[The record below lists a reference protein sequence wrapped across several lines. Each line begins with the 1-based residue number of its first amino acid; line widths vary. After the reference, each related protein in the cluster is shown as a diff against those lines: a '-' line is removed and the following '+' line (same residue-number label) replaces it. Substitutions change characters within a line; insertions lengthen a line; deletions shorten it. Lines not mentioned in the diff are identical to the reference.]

1 MTNPGNLTD
10 EQMQVLAQRIAAMAD
25 TPTDAPAKGVRQ
37 YVGARYV
44 PVFANPLEWSDT
56 REYEPLTIV
65 SYRGNSYTSMQ
76 YVPTSI
82 SIADTAYWALTGN
95 FNAQVEAY
103 RAEVRAFDDR
113 INANAAAINA
123 NTAAINANAAA
134 IDANAAAID
143 ANTAAIDANTA
154 AIAQEKTDRTTNVM
168 LAFGDSF
175 GVNTISQGP
184 VWCEITA
191 NKLQVTELHN
201 YCVGG
206 ATFNTAKE
214 KNFFVQV
221 DKAISEIKNP
231 EYVKYVGIVGGT
243 NDGSNSITDAI
254 VSLVAKINSAFP
266 NAVIGIGLNA
276 SKQDILSY
284 GAKQKRIAAL
294 NLNGN
299 FATPVFIDSVVYTQL
314 ANGCMMDDNIHPTAK
329 GSNRIGTLMTCVLKG
344 AIGSVVATN
353 ETVNPQIISSNL
365 RTFVPS
371 MIGRRI
377 QYIGSID
384 TTTSTSTIVDLTTIY
399 PDTIKGSTYINDSNV
414 TIVGYITTG
423 ASNYPSLRINSSF
436 KGVGFFGFDSYVV

>member
-65 SYRGNSYTSMQ
+65 TYQGNSYTSMQ

-123 NTAAINANAAA
+123 NAAAIDENAAAIDENAAA
-134 IDANAAAID
+134 IDANAAAI
-143 ANTAAIDANTA
+143 
-154 AIAQEKTDRTTNVM
+154 AQENTYRTTNVM
-168 LAFGDSF
+168 LAFGDSY
-175 GVNTISQGP
+175 GVDTISQGP

-191 NKLQVTELHN
+191 NKLQATELHN

-206 ATFNTAKE
+206 ATFNTTKE

-276 SKQDILSY
+276 SKQDILAY

-314 ANGCMMDDNIHPTAK
+314 AKDCMMDDNIHPTAK

-353 ETVNPQIISSNL
+353 EAVNPQIISADL
-365 RTFVPS
+365 RTLNPT

-377 QYIGSID
+377 QYIGSINA
-384 TTTSTSTIVDLTTIY
+384 TPSVMVDLTTIY
-399 PDTIKGSTYINDSNV
+399 PDTIKGGTYINDSNV
-414 TIVGYITTG
+414 NIVGYITTG
-423 ASNYPSLRINSSF
+423 SSNYPSLRIKSDFS
-436 KGVGFFGFDSYVV
+436 GVGFFGFESYVV

>member
-10 EQMQVLAQRIAAMAD
+10 EQMQVLAQRIAAMTD

-65 SYRGNSYTSMQ
+65 TYQGNSYTSMQ

-123 NTAAINANAAA
+123 NATAINANATA
-134 IDANAAAID
+134 ISANATAISVN
-143 ANTAAIDANTA
+143 AA
-154 AIAQEKTDRTTNVM
+154 AIAQENTDRTTNVM

-175 GVNTISQGP
+175 GVDTISQGP

-191 NKLQVTELHN
+191 NKLQATELHN

-206 ATFNTAKE
+206 ATFNTTKE
-214 KNFFVQV
+214 NNFFVQV

-243 NDGSNSITDAI
+243 NDGSNSIADAI

-276 SKQDILSY
+276 SKQDILSH

-353 ETVNPQIISSNL
+353 EAVNPKIISSNL
-365 RTFVPS
+365 RSFIPT

-377 QYIGSID
+377 QYIGSIEV
-384 TTTSTSTIVDLTTIY
+384 TSSSSAIVDLTTIY
-399 PDTIKGSTYINDSNV
+399 PDTIKGSTFINDSSVN
-414 TIVGYITTG
+414 IVGYITTG
-423 ASNYPSLRINSSF
+423 SSNYPSLRIKSGF
-436 KGVGFFGFDSYVV
+436 TGVGFFGFDSYVV

>member
-65 SYRGNSYTSMQ
+65 TYQGNSYTSMQ

-95 FNAQVEAY
+95 FNAQMEAY

-113 INANAAAINA
+113 INANATAINA
-123 NTAAINANAAA
+123 NAAAINANAAA
-134 IDANAAAID
+134 INANA
-143 ANTAAIDANTA
+143 T
-154 AIAQEKTDRTTNVM
+154 AIAQENTYRTTNVM
-168 LAFGDSF
+168 LAFGDSY
-175 GVNTISQGP
+175 GVDTISQGP

-191 NKLQVTELHN
+191 NKLQATELHN

-206 ATFNTAKE
+206 ATFNTTKE

-314 ANGCMMDDNIHPTAK
+314 ANGCMMADNIHPTAK

-365 RTFVPS
+365 RTFIPS

-377 QYIGSID
+377 QYIGSINA
-384 TTTSTSTIVDLTTIY
+384 TSSTIVDLTTIY

-423 ASNYPSLRINSSF
+423 SSNYPSLRIKSDF
-436 KGVGFFGFDSYVV
+436 TGVGYFGFDSYVV

>member
-1 MTNPGNLTD
+1 VTNPGNLTD
-10 EQMQVLAQRIAAMAD
+10 EQMMQLAQRIAAMAD
-25 TPTDAPAKGVRQ
+25 TPTDAPAPGVRQ

-44 PVFANPLEWSDT
+44 PLFAEPLEWSDT

-65 SYRGNSYTSMQ
+65 LYNGNSYTSRQ
-76 YVPTSI
+76 YVPTGI

-113 INANAAAINA
+113 ISANAAAISANA
-123 NTAAINANAAA
+123 TAISANAAA
-134 IDANAAAID
+134 ISANA
-143 ANTAAIDANTA
+143 T
-154 AIAQEKTDRTTNVM
+154 AIAQENTDRTTNVM
-168 LAFGDSF
+168 LAFGDSY
-175 GVNTISQGP
+175 GVDTISQGP

-191 NKLQVTELHN
+191 NKLQATKLHN

-206 ATFNTAKE
+206 ATFNATKE

-243 NDGSNSITDAI
+243 NDGSNSIDNAI
-254 VSLVAKINSAFP
+254 ISLVAKINSAFP

-314 ANGCMMDDNIHPTAK
+314 ADGCMMDDNIHPTAK

-353 ETVNPQIISSNL
+353 EAVNPQIISSDI
-365 RTFVPS
+365 RTLVS
-371 MIGRRI
+371 TMIGRRI
-377 QYIGSID
+377 QYIGSVND
-384 TTTSTSTIVDLTTIY
+384 PSSTIIDLTTIY
-399 PDTIKGSTYINDSNV
+399 PDTIKSGTYINDSNV

-423 ASNYPSLRINSSF
+423 SSNYPSLRINPGF
-436 KGVGFFGFDSYVV
+436 TGVGYFGFDSYVV

>member
-65 SYRGNSYTSMQ
+65 THQGNSFTSMQ
-76 YVPTSI
+76 SVPTGI

-113 INANAAAINA
+113 INANAS
-123 NTAAINANAAA
+123 AINANASA
-134 IDANAAAID
+134 ITANASAITANAAAINEN
-143 ANTAAIDANTA
+143 AA

-168 LAFGDSF
+168 LAFGDSY
-175 GVNTISQGP
+175 GVDSISQGP

-191 NKLQVTELHN
+191 NKLQATELHN

-206 ATFNTAKE
+206 ATFNTTKE

-243 NDGSNSITDAI
+243 NDGSNSIVDAI

-299 FATPVFIDSVVYTQL
+299 FDTPVFIDSVVYTQL
-314 ANGCMMDDNIHPTAK
+314 ANGCMMDDNIHPTVK

-353 ETVNPQIISSNL
+353 EAVNTQLISSNL
-365 RTFVPS
+365 RTFIPT

-377 QYIGSID
+377 QYIGSIEA
-384 TTTSTSTIVDLTTIY
+384 TSSSAIIDLTTIY
-399 PDTIKGSTYINDSNV
+399 PDTIKGSTYINDSNI

-423 ASNYPSLRINSSF
+423 SSNYPSLRIKSGF
-436 KGVGFFGFDSYVV
+436 TGVGFFGFDSYVV

>member
-44 PVFANPLEWSDT
+44 PMFANPLEWSDT

-65 SYRGNSYTSMQ
+65 TYQGNSYTSMQ

-95 FNAQVEAY
+95 YNAQVEAY

-123 NTAAINANAAA
+123 NAATINANAAT
-134 IDANAAAID
+134 ISANAAAIS
-143 ANTAAIDANTA
+143 ANAA
-154 AIAQEKTDRTTNVM
+154 AIAQENTDRTTNVM

-175 GVNTISQGP
+175 GVDTISQGP

-191 NKLQVTELHN
+191 DKLQATELHN

-206 ATFNTAKE
+206 ATFNTTKE

-221 DKAISEIKNP
+221 DTAISEIKNP

-243 NDGSNSITDAI
+243 NDGSNSITNAI

-294 NLNGN
+294 NLNGD

-314 ANGCMMDDNIHPTAK
+314 ADGCMMDDNIHPTAK

-353 ETVNPQIISSNL
+353 EKVNPQIISTNL
-365 RTFVPS
+365 RTFNPT

-377 QYIGSID
+377 QYIGSINA
-384 TTTSTSTIVDLTTIY
+384 TPSAMVDLTTIY

-423 ASNYPSLRINSSF
+423 SSNYPSLRINSSF
-436 KGVGFFGFDSYVV
+436 TGVGFFGFDSYVV

>member
-44 PVFANPLEWSDT
+44 PVFANPLEWADT

-65 SYRGNSYTSMQ
+65 TWQGNSYTSVQ
-76 YVPTSI
+76 YVPTGI
-82 SIADTAYWALTGN
+82 EITNTAYWALTGN

-103 RAEVRAFDDR
+103 RAEVKAVNAQVEVYRAEVKAFDDR
-113 INANAAAINA
+113 INANAAAINTNA
-123 NTAAINANAAA
+123 DAINANA
-134 IDANAAAID
+134 
-143 ANTAAIDANTA
+143 A

-168 LAFGDSF
+168 LAFGDSY
-175 GVNTISQGP
+175 GVDTISQGP

-191 NKLQVTELHN
+191 NKLQATELHN

-206 ATFNTAKE
+206 ATFNTTKE

-243 NDGSNSITDAI
+243 NDGSNSITNAI

-276 SKQDILSY
+276 SKQDILTY

-299 FATPVFIDSVVYTQL
+299 FTTPVFIDSVVYTQL

-365 RTFVPS
+365 RTFIPT

-377 QYIGSID
+377 QYIGSINA
-384 TTTSTSTIVDLTTIY
+384 TTSTIVDLTTIY

-414 TIVGYITTG
+414 DIVGYITTG
-423 ASNYPSLRINSSF
+423 SSNYPSLRIKSGF
-436 KGVGFFGFDSYVV
+436 TGVGFFGFDSYVV

>member
-65 SYRGNSYTSMQ
+65 TYQGNSYTSMQ

-82 SIADTAYWALTGN
+82 GIADTAYWALTGN

-123 NTAAINANAAA
+123 NTTAINANTAAINANAAA
-134 IDANAAAID
+134 INANA
-143 ANTAAIDANTA
+143 A

-168 LAFGDSF
+168 LAFGDSY
-175 GVNTISQGP
+175 GVDTISQGP

-191 NKLQVTELHN
+191 NKLQATELHN

-206 ATFNTAKE
+206 ATFNTTKE

-243 NDGSNSITDAI
+243 NDGSNSIANAI

-314 ANGCMMDDNIHPTAK
+314 AKDCMMDDNIHPTAK
-329 GSNRIGTLMTCVLKG
+329 GSKRIGTLMTCVLKG

-353 ETVNPQIISSNL
+353 EAVNPQIISSNL
-365 RTFVPS
+365 RSLIPS

-384 TTTSTSTIVDLTTIY
+384 TTSSTSTIVDLTTIY
-399 PDTIKGSTYINDSNV
+399 PDTIKGSTFINDSNIN
-414 TIVGYITTG
+414 IVGYITTG
-423 ASNYPSLRINSSF
+423 SSNYPSLRIKSGF
-436 KGVGFFGFDSYVV
+436 TGVGYFGFDSYVV

>member
-65 SYRGNSYTSMQ
+65 TYQGNSYTSMQ

-123 NTAAINANAAA
+123 NADAINANTAAINANAAA
-134 IDANAAAID
+134 I
-143 ANTAAIDANTA
+143 
-154 AIAQEKTDRTTNVM
+154 AQEKTYRTTNVM
-168 LAFGDSF
+168 LAFGDSY
-175 GVNTISQGP
+175 GVDNISQGP

-191 NKLQVTELHN
+191 NKLQATELHN

-206 ATFNTAKE
+206 ATFNTTKE

-254 VSLVAKINSAFP
+254 VSLVAKINGAFP

-353 ETVNPQIISSNL
+353 EAVNTKLISSNL
-365 RTFVPS
+365 RSFNTT

-377 QYIGSID
+377 QYSGSINAD
-384 TTTSTSTIVDLTTIY
+384 SSSAIVDLTTIY
-399 PDTIKGSTYINDSNV
+399 PDTIAGSTFINDSTV

-423 ASNYPSLRINSSF
+423 SSNYPSLRIKSGF
-436 KGVGFFGFDSYVV
+436 TGVGFFGFDSYVV

>member
-25 TPTDAPAKGVRQ
+25 MPADAPAKGVRQ

-65 SYRGNSYTSMQ
+65 TYQGNSYTSMQ

-113 INANAAAINA
+113 INANAAAISA
-123 NTAAINANAAA
+123 NTTAISANTTAIVANA
-134 IDANAAAID
+134 
-143 ANTAAIDANTA
+143 A

-175 GVNTISQGP
+175 GVDTISQGP

-191 NKLQVTELHN
+191 NKLQVTKLHN

-206 ATFNTAKE
+206 ATFNTTKE

-243 NDGSNSITDAI
+243 NDGSNSIADAI
-254 VSLVAKINSAFP
+254 ISLVAKINSAFP

-294 NLNGN
+294 NLNGS

-314 ANGCMMDDNIHPTAK
+314 AAGCMMDDNIHPTAK

-353 ETVNPQIISSNL
+353 EAVNPKIISSNL
-365 RTFVPS
+365 RTFVPT

-384 TTTSTSTIVDLTTIY
+384 TTSSTSTIVDLTTIY
-399 PDTIKGSTYINDSNV
+399 PDTIKGSTFINDTNV

-423 ASNYPSLRINSSF
+423 SSNYPSLRIKSDF
-436 KGVGFFGFDSYVV
+436 KGVGFFGFDCYVV

>member
-65 SYRGNSYTSMQ
+65 TYQGNSYTSMQ

-113 INANAAAINA
+113 INANA
-123 NTAAINANAAA
+123 TAINANATA
-134 IDANAAAID
+134 ITANATAIN
-143 ANTAAIDANTA
+143 ANAA

-175 GVNTISQGP
+175 GVDTISQGP

-191 NKLQVTELHN
+191 NKLQATELHN

-206 ATFNTAKE
+206 ATFNTTKE

-276 SKQDILSY
+276 SKQDIISH

-299 FATPVFIDSVVYTQL
+299 FNTPVFIDSVVYTQL
-314 ANGCMMDDNIHPTAK
+314 ADGCMMDDNIHPTAK

-353 ETVNPQIISSNL
+353 EKVNPKIISSNL
-365 RTFVPS
+365 RTFNPS

-377 QYIGSID
+377 QYIGSISA
-384 TTTSTSTIVDLTTIY
+384 TPLATVDLTTIY
-399 PDTIKGSTYINDSNV
+399 PDTIKGSTYINDSDV

-423 ASNYPSLRINSSF
+423 SSNYPSLRIKAGF
-436 KGVGFFGFDSYVV
+436 TGVGYFGFDSYVV

>member
-65 SYRGNSYTSMQ
+65 TYQGNSYTSMQ

-134 IDANAAAID
+134 ISANAAAIN
-143 ANTAAIDANTA
+143 ANAT

-168 LAFGDSF
+168 LAFGDSY
-175 GVNTISQGP
+175 GVGTISQGP

-191 NKLQVTELHN
+191 NKLQATELHN

-206 ATFNTAKE
+206 ATFNTTKE

-243 NDGSNSITDAI
+243 NDGSNSIADAI

-314 ANGCMMDDNIHPTAK
+314 ADGCMMDDNIHPTAK

-353 ETVNPQIISSNL
+353 VTVNPQIISSDL
-365 RTFVPS
+365 RTFVPT

-377 QYIGSID
+377 QYIGSVNV
-384 TTTSTSTIVDLTTIY
+384 TSSTMIDLTTIY

-423 ASNYPSLRINSSF
+423 NSNYPSLRINSGF
-436 KGVGFFGFDSYVV
+436 TGVGYFGFESYVV

>member
-65 SYRGNSYTSMQ
+65 TYQGNSYTSMQ

-123 NTAAINANAAA
+123 NAAAINANAAA
-134 IDANAAAID
+134 INANATAIN
-143 ANTAAIDANTA
+143 ANAT

-168 LAFGDSF
+168 LAFGDSY
-175 GVNTISQGP
+175 GVDAISQGP

-191 NKLQVTELHN
+191 NKLQATELHN

-206 ATFNTAKE
+206 ATFNTTKE

-299 FATPVFIDSVVYTQL
+299 FDTPVFIDSVVYTQL
-314 ANGCMMDDNIHPTAK
+314 ANDCMMDDNIHPTTK

-353 ETVNPQIISSNL
+353 ETVSTQIISTNL
-365 RTFVPS
+365 RTFTPS

-377 QYIGSID
+377 QYNGTID
-384 TTTSTSTIVDLTTIY
+384 TTSSSSTIVDLTTIY

-414 TIVGYITTG
+414 NIVGYITTG
-423 ASNYPSLRINSSF
+423 SSNYPSLRIKSDF
-436 KGVGFFGFDSYVV
+436 RGVGYFGFDSYVV

>member
-25 TPTDAPAKGVRQ
+25 TPTDAPVKGVRQ

-44 PVFANPLEWSDT
+44 PVFANPFEWSDT

-65 SYRGNSYTSMQ
+65 TWQGNSYTSMQ
-76 YVPTSI
+76 YVPTGI
-82 SIADTAYWALTGN
+82 EITNTAYWALTGN

-123 NTAAINANAAA
+123 NADAINANAAA
-134 IDANAAAID
+134 INANA
-143 ANTAAIDANTA
+143 A

-168 LAFGDSF
+168 LAFGDSY
-175 GVNTISQGP
+175 GVDTISQGP

-206 ATFNTAKE
+206 ATFNTTKE

-299 FATPVFIDSVVYTQL
+299 FTTPVFIDSVVYTQL

-353 ETVNPQIISSNL
+353 ETVNTQIISSNL
-365 RTFVPS
+365 RTFIPS

-377 QYIGSID
+377 QYIGSINA
-384 TTTSTSTIVDLTTIY
+384 TPSAIVDLTTIY
-399 PDTIKGSTYINDSNV
+399 PDTIKGSAYINDSNV

-423 ASNYPSLRINSSF
+423 NSNYPSLRINSSF
-436 KGVGFFGFDSYVV
+436 TGVGYFGFDSYVV

>member
-65 SYRGNSYTSMQ
+65 TYQGNSYTSMQ

-134 IDANAAAID
+134 INANAAAIN
-143 ANTAAIDANTA
+143 ANAA

-175 GVNTISQGP
+175 GVDTISQGP

-191 NKLQVTELHN
+191 NKLQATELHN

-206 ATFNTAKE
+206 ATFNTTKE

-353 ETVNPQIISSNL
+353 EEVNPQIISSNL
-365 RTFVPS
+365 RSFIPT

-377 QYIGSID
+377 QYIGSINA
-384 TTTSTSTIVDLTTIY
+384 TPSAIVDLTTIY
-399 PDTIKGSTYINDSNV
+399 PDTIKGGTYINDSNV

-423 ASNYPSLRINSSF
+423 SSNYPSLRINSSF
-436 KGVGFFGFDSYVV
+436 AGVGYFGFDSYVV

>member
-10 EQMQVLAQRIAAMAD
+10 EQIQVLAQRIAAMAD

-65 SYRGNSYTSMQ
+65 TYRGNSYTSMQ

-123 NTAAINANAAA
+123 NTAAISANAAA
-134 IDANAAAID
+134 IS
-143 ANTAAIDANTA
+143 ANTAAISANAA

-168 LAFGDSF
+168 LAFGDSY
-175 GVNTISQGP
+175 GVDTISQGP

-191 NKLQVTELHN
+191 NKLQATELHN

-206 ATFNTAKE
+206 ATFNTTKE

-243 NDGSNSITDAI
+243 NDGSNSITNAI
-254 VSLVAKINSAFP
+254 VALVAKINSAFP

-276 SKQDILSY
+276 SKQDILSH

-314 ANGCMMDDNIHPTAK
+314 ADGCMMDDNIHPTAK

-353 ETVNPQIISSNL
+353 EAVNPQIISSNL
-365 RTFVPS
+365 RTFVPT

-377 QYIGSID
+377 QYTGSID
-384 TTTSTSTIVDLTTIY
+384 TTSSTSTIVDLTTIY
-399 PDTIKGSTYINDSNV
+399 PDTIKGSTFINDSNV

-423 ASNYPSLRINSSF
+423 SSNYPSLRIKSGF
-436 KGVGFFGFDSYVV
+436 TGVGFFGFDSYVV

>member
-65 SYRGNSYTSMQ
+65 SYQGNSYTSMQ

-123 NTAAINANAAA
+123 NAAAINANTDAINANAAA
-134 IDANAAAID
+134 IN
-143 ANTAAIDANTA
+143 ANTA

-168 LAFGDSF
+168 LAFGDSY
-175 GVNTISQGP
+175 GVDTISQGP

-206 ATFNTAKE
+206 ATFNTTKE

-243 NDGSNSITDAI
+243 NDGSNSIVDAI

-314 ANGCMMDDNIHPTAK
+314 ANGCMMGDNIHPTAK

-353 ETVNPQIISSNL
+353 EAVNPQIISTNL
-365 RTFVPS
+365 RTFIPS

-384 TTTSTSTIVDLTTIY
+384 ATSSTSTIVDLTTIY
-399 PDTIKGSTYINDSNV
+399 PDTIKGSTFINDSNV

-423 ASNYPSLRINSSF
+423 SSNYPSLRIKSGF
-436 KGVGFFGFDSYVV
+436 AGVGFFGFESYVV

>member
-25 TPTDAPAKGVRQ
+25 TPTDAPVKGVRQ

-44 PVFANPLEWSDT
+44 PVFANPIEWSDT

-65 SYRGNSYTSMQ
+65 TYQGNSYTSMQ

-95 FNAQVEAY
+95 FNAQMEAY

-123 NTAAINANAAA
+123 NAAAINANAAA
-134 IDANAAAID
+134 INANAAAI
-143 ANTAAIDANTA
+143 
-154 AIAQEKTDRTTNVM
+154 AQENTYRTTNVM
-168 LAFGDSF
+168 LAFGDSY
-175 GVNTISQGP
+175 GVDTISQGP

-191 NKLQVTELHN
+191 NKLQATELHN
-201 YCVGG
+201 YCVAG
-206 ATFNTAKE
+206 ATFNTIKE

-314 ANGCMMDDNIHPTAK
+314 AKDCMMNDNIHPTAK

-353 ETVNPQIISSNL
+353 EAVNTQLISSNL
-365 RTFVPS
+365 RTFNPS

-377 QYIGSID
+377 QYIGSINAD
-384 TTTSTSTIVDLTTIY
+384 SSTMIDLTTIY

-414 TIVGYITTG
+414 NIVGYITTG
-423 ASNYPSLRINSSF
+423 SSNYPSLRINSGF
-436 KGVGFFGFDSYVV
+436 TGVGFFGFDSYVV

>member
-10 EQMQVLAQRIAAMAD
+10 EQLQVLAQRIAAMAD

-56 REYEPLTIV
+56 REYEPLTV
-65 SYRGNSYTSMQ
+65 VTYQGNSYTSMQ

-113 INANAAAINA
+113 INANAAAINSNAAAINA
-123 NTAAINANAAA
+123 NTAAINANADA
-134 IDANAAAID
+134 INANA
-143 ANTAAIDANTA
+143 A

-168 LAFGDSF
+168 LAFGDSY
-175 GVNTISQGP
+175 GVDTISQGP

-206 ATFNTAKE
+206 ATFNTTKE

-299 FATPVFIDSVVYTQL
+299 FDTPVFIDSVVYTQL
-314 ANGCMMDDNIHPTAK
+314 ANGCMMDDNIHPTTK

-353 ETVNPQIISSNL
+353 EAVNSQIISTNL
-365 RTFVPS
+365 RTFIPT

-377 QYIGSID
+377 QYTGSINA
-384 TTTSTSTIVDLTTIY
+384 TPSAMVDLTTIY
-399 PDTIKGSTYINDSNV
+399 PDTIKGSTFINDSDV
-414 TIVGYITTG
+414 IIVGYITTG
-423 ASNYPSLRINSSF
+423 SSNYPSLRINSSF
-436 KGVGFFGFDSYVV
+436 TGVGFFGFDSYVV

>member
-65 SYRGNSYTSMQ
+65 AYQGNSYTSMQ

-123 NTAAINANAAA
+123 NAAAISTNAAAISANAAA
-134 IDANAAAID
+134 I
-143 ANTAAIDANTA
+143 
-154 AIAQEKTDRTTNVM
+154 AQENTDRTTNVM
-168 LAFGDSF
+168 LAFGDSY
-175 GVNTISQGP
+175 GVDTMSQGP

-191 NKLQVTELHN
+191 NKLQATELHN

-206 ATFNTAKE
+206 ATFNTTKE

-243 NDGSNSITDAI
+243 NDGSNSITSAI

-314 ANGCMMDDNIHPTAK
+314 ADGCMMDDNIHPTAK

-353 ETVNPQIISSNL
+353 EAVNPQIISTDL
-365 RTFVPS
+365 RSLAST

-377 QYIGSID
+377 QYIGSVNVPS
-384 TTTSTSTIVDLTTIY
+384 STSSTTIIDLTTIY
-399 PDTIKGSTYINDSNV
+399 PDTIKSGTYINDSNV

-423 ASNYPSLRINSSF
+423 SSNYPSLRINSGF
-436 KGVGFFGFDSYVV
+436 TGVGYFGFDSYVV

>member
-10 EQMQVLAQRIAAMAD
+10 EQMQVLAQRIAAMMD

-65 SYRGNSYTSMQ
+65 TYQGNSYTSMQ

-123 NTAAINANAAA
+123 NVDAIKANAAAINANADA
-134 IDANAAAID
+134 INANA
-143 ANTAAIDANTA
+143 A

-168 LAFGDSF
+168 LAFGDSY
-175 GVNTISQGP
+175 GVDTISQGP

-191 NKLQVTELHN
+191 NKLQTTELHN

-206 ATFNTAKE
+206 ATFNTTKE

-243 NDGSNSITDAI
+243 NDGSNSIADAI

-353 ETVNPQIISSNL
+353 EAVNPKIISSNL
-365 RTFVPS
+365 RSFIPS

-377 QYIGSID
+377 QYIGSINA
-384 TTTSTSTIVDLTTIY
+384 TPSAMVDLTTIY
-399 PDTIKGSTYINDSNV
+399 PDTIKGSTFINDSNV

-423 ASNYPSLRINSSF
+423 SSNYPSLRINSSF
-436 KGVGFFGFDSYVV
+436 TGVGYFGFDSYVV

>member
-65 SYRGNSYTSMQ
+65 TYRGNSYTSMQ

-113 INANAAAINA
+113 INANAAAISVNA
-123 NTAAINANAAA
+123 AAINANA
-134 IDANAAAID
+134 
-143 ANTAAIDANTA
+143 A

-168 LAFGDSF
+168 LAFGDSY
-175 GVNTISQGP
+175 GVDTISQGP
-184 VWCEITA
+184 LWCEITA
-191 NKLQVTELHN
+191 NKLQATELHN

-206 ATFNTAKE
+206 ATFNTTKE

-243 NDGSNSITDAI
+243 NDGSNSIADAI

-299 FATPVFIDSVVYTQL
+299 FDTPVFIDSVVYTQL

-353 ETVNPQIISSNL
+353 EAVNSKIISSDL
-365 RTFVPS
+365 RAFVPT

-377 QYIGSID
+377 QYTGSID
-384 TTTSTSTIVDLTTIY
+384 TTSSSLTIVDLTTIY

-423 ASNYPSLRINSSF
+423 NSNYPSLRINSGF

>member
-65 SYRGNSYTSMQ
+65 THQGNSYTSMQ

-123 NTAAINANAAA
+123 NATAINANTAAISANAAA
-134 IDANAAAID
+134 I
-143 ANTAAIDANTA
+143 
-154 AIAQEKTDRTTNVM
+154 AQENTDRTTNVM
-168 LAFGDSF
+168 LAFGDSY
-175 GVNTISQGP
+175 GVDTISQGP

-191 NKLQVTELHN
+191 NKLQATELHN

-206 ATFNTAKE
+206 ATFNTTKE

-243 NDGSNSITDAI
+243 NDGSNSIDNAI

-284 GAKQKRIAAL
+284 GAKQKRITAL

-299 FATPVFIDSVVYTQL
+299 FDTPVFIDSVVYTQL

-365 RTFVPS
+365 RTFIPS

-377 QYIGSID
+377 QYIGSINA
-384 TTTSTSTIVDLTTIY
+384 TPSATVDLTTIY

-423 ASNYPSLRINSSF
+423 SSNYPSLRINSSF
-436 KGVGFFGFDSYVV
+436 TGVGYFGFDSYVV

>member
-65 SYRGNSYTSMQ
+65 TYQGNSYTSMQ

-123 NTAAINANAAA
+123 NAAAINANAAA
-134 IDANAAAID
+134 IN
-143 ANTAAIDANTA
+143 ANTA

-168 LAFGDSF
+168 LAFGDSY
-175 GVNTISQGP
+175 GVDTLSQGP

-206 ATFNTAKE
+206 ATFNTTKE

-243 NDGSNSITDAI
+243 NDGSNSIADAI

-266 NAVIGIGLNA
+266 YAVIGIGLNA

-294 NLNGN
+294 NLNDN
-299 FATPVFIDSVVYTQL
+299 FDTPVFIDSVVYTQL
-314 ANGCMMDDNIHPTAK
+314 AKGCMMDDNIHPTAK

-353 ETVNPQIISSNL
+353 EEVNPQIISSNL
-365 RTFVPS
+365 RTFVS
-371 MIGRRI
+371 TMIGRRI
-377 QYIGSID
+377 QYIGTVNATPSALI
-384 TTTSTSTIVDLTTIY
+384 DLTTIY
-399 PDTIKGSTYINDSNV
+399 PDTIKGGTYINDSNV

-423 ASNYPSLRINSSF
+423 SSNYPSLRIISGF
-436 KGVGFFGFDSYVV
+436 TGVGYFGFDSYVV

>member
-44 PVFANPLEWSDT
+44 PVFANPPEWSDT
-56 REYEPLTIV
+56 REYEPLTV
-65 SYRGNSYTSMQ
+65 VTYQGNSYTSMQ

-123 NTAAINANAAA
+123 NAAAISANAAA
-134 IDANAAAID
+134 ISENAAAISEN
-143 ANTAAIDANTA
+143 AA
-154 AIAQEKTDRTTNVM
+154 AIAQEKTDRTANVM

-175 GVNTISQGP
+175 GEDTISQGP

-191 NKLQVTELHN
+191 NKLQATELHN

-206 ATFNTAKE
+206 ATFNTDKE
-214 KNFFVQV
+214 KNFSVQV

-243 NDGSNSITDAI
+243 NDGSNSITNAI

-299 FATPVFIDSVVYTQL
+299 FDTPVFIDSVVYTQL
-314 ANGCMMDDNIHPTAK
+314 AEGCMMDDNIHPTAK

-353 ETVNPQIISSNL
+353 EKVNPQIISSDL
-365 RTFVPS
+365 RSLSPS

-377 QYIGSID
+377 QYIGSVD
-384 TTTSTSTIVDLTTIY
+384 TTITTSTTIDLTTIY
-399 PDTIKGSTYINDSNV
+399 PDTIIGSTYINDSNV

-423 ASNYPSLRINSSF
+423 RSNYPSLRINSGF
-436 KGVGFFGFDSYVV
+436 KGVGHFGFDSYVV

>member
-65 SYRGNSYTSMQ
+65 TYQGNSYTSMQ

-82 SIADTAYWALTGN
+82 SIANTAYWALTGN

-123 NTAAINANAAA
+123 NTAAINTNTAAINANAAA
-134 IDANAAAID
+134 I
-143 ANTAAIDANTA
+143 
-154 AIAQEKTDRTTNVM
+154 AQENTYRTTNVM
-168 LAFGDSF
+168 LAFGDSY
-175 GVNTISQGP
+175 GVDTVSQGP

-191 NKLQVTELHN
+191 NKLQATELHN
-201 YCVGG
+201 YCVSG
-206 ATFNTAKE
+206 ATFNTTKE

-231 EYVKYVGIVGGT
+231 EYVKYIGIVGGT

-276 SKQDILSY
+276 AKQDILAY

-299 FATPVFIDSVVYTQL
+299 FDTPVFIDSVVYTQL
-314 ANGCMMDDNIHPTAK
+314 ADGCMMDDNIHPTTK

-353 ETVNPQIISSNL
+353 EAVNTQIISSDL
-365 RTFVPS
+365 RTFKPS

-377 QYIGSID
+377 QYIGSINA
-384 TTTSTSTIVDLTTIY
+384 TASAIVDLTTIY

-414 TIVGYITTG
+414 NIVGYITTG
-423 ASNYPSLRINSSF
+423 SSNYPSLRINSNF
-436 KGVGFFGFDSYVV
+436 TGVGFFGFDSYVV

>member
-65 SYRGNSYTSMQ
+65 TYRGNSYTSMQ

-113 INANAAAINA
+113 INANAAAISVNA
-123 NTAAINANAAA
+123 AAINANAAE
-134 IDANAAAID
+134 INANAAAIN
-143 ANTAAIDANTA
+143 ANAA

-168 LAFGDSF
+168 LAFGDSY
-175 GVNTISQGP
+175 GVDTISQGP
-184 VWCEITA
+184 LWCEITA
-191 NKLQVTELHN
+191 NKLQATELHN

-206 ATFNTAKE
+206 ATFNTTKE

-243 NDGSNSITDAI
+243 NDGSNSIADAI

-299 FATPVFIDSVVYTQL
+299 FDTPVFIDSVVYTQL

-353 ETVNPQIISSNL
+353 EAVNSKIISSDL
-365 RTFVPS
+365 RAFVPT

-377 QYIGSID
+377 QYTGSID
-384 TTTSTSTIVDLTTIY
+384 TTSSSLTIVDLTTIY

-423 ASNYPSLRINSSF
+423 NSNYPSLRINSGF

>member
-65 SYRGNSYTSMQ
+65 TYQGNSYTSMQ

-103 RAEVRAFDDR
+103 REEVRAFDDR
-113 INANAAAINA
+113 INANAAAINANAAAINA

-134 IDANAAAID
+134 INANAAAI
-143 ANTAAIDANTA
+143 
-154 AIAQEKTDRTTNVM
+154 AQENTYRTTNVM
-168 LAFGDSF
+168 LAFGDSY
-175 GVNTISQGP
+175 GVDTISQGP

-191 NKLQVTELHN
+191 NKLQATELHN

-206 ATFNTAKE
+206 ATFNTTKE

-314 ANGCMMDDNIHPTAK
+314 ADGCMMDDNIHPTAK

-353 ETVNPQIISSNL
+353 EAVNLQIISSNL
-365 RTFVPS
+365 RTFVPT

-377 QYIGSID
+377 QYRGTVDATPSAMI
-384 TTTSTSTIVDLTTIY
+384 DLTTIY
-399 PDTIKGSTYINDSNV
+399 PDTIIGSTYINDSNV

-423 ASNYPSLRINSSF
+423 SSNYPSLRINTSF
-436 KGVGFFGFDSYVV
+436 TGVGYFGFDSYVV

>member
-25 TPTDAPAKGVRQ
+25 TPTDAPVKGVRQ

-65 SYRGNSYTSMQ
+65 TYQGNSYTSMQ

-113 INANAAAINA
+113 INANAAAINTNA
-123 NTAAINANAAA
+123 AAINANAAA
-134 IDANAAAID
+134 INANATAIN
-143 ANTAAIDANTA
+143 ANAA

-175 GVNTISQGP
+175 GVDTISQGP

-191 NKLQVTELHN
+191 NKLQATELHN

-206 ATFNTAKE
+206 ATFNTTKE

-299 FATPVFIDSVVYTQL
+299 FDTPVFIDSVVYTQL
-314 ANGCMMDDNIHPTAK
+314 ANDCMMDDNIHPTTK

-353 ETVNPQIISSNL
+353 EAVNPQIISSNL

-371 MIGRRI
+371 MLGRRI
-377 QYIGSID
+377 QYNGTID
-384 TTTSTSTIVDLTTIY
+384 TTSSSSTIVDLTTIY

-423 ASNYPSLRINSSF
+423 SSNYPSLRINSGF
-436 KGVGFFGFDSYVV
+436 KGVGYFGFDSYVV

>member
-65 SYRGNSYTSMQ
+65 TYQGNSYTSMQ

-113 INANAAAINA
+113 INANAAAINVNA
-123 NTAAINANAAA
+123 AAISTNAAAISANAAA
-134 IDANAAAID
+134 ISANAAAI
-143 ANTAAIDANTA
+143 
-154 AIAQEKTDRTTNVM
+154 AQENTDRTTNVM
-168 LAFGDSF
+168 LAFGDSY
-175 GVNTISQGP
+175 GVDTVSQGP

-191 NKLQVTELHN
+191 NKLQATELHN
-201 YCVGG
+201 YCVAG
-206 ATFNTAKE
+206 ATFNTTKE

-243 NDGSNSITDAI
+243 NDGSNSITNAI

-276 SKQDILSY
+276 AKQDILSY

-314 ANGCMMDDNIHPTAK
+314 ADGCMMDDNIHPTAK

-353 ETVNPQIISSNL
+353 EAVNPQIISTDL
-365 RTFVPS
+365 RTLVS
-371 MIGRRI
+371 TMIGRRI
-377 QYIGSID
+377 QYIGTVSAPSSTMID
-384 TTTSTSTIVDLTTIY
+384 LIIY
-399 PDTIKGSTYINDSNV
+399 PDTIKSGTYINDSNV
-414 TIVGYITTG
+414 NIVGYITTG
-423 ASNYPSLRINSSF
+423 SSNYPSLRINSGF
-436 KGVGFFGFDSYVV
+436 TGVGYFGFDSYVV

>member
-65 SYRGNSYTSMQ
+65 IYQGNSYTSMQ

-82 SIADTAYWALTGN
+82 SITDTAYWALTGN
-95 FNAQVEAY
+95 FNAQMEAY

-113 INANAAAINA
+113 INANAAAISANAAAISA
-123 NTAAINANAAA
+123 NTAAISANA
-134 IDANAAAID
+134 
-143 ANTAAIDANTA
+143 A

-168 LAFGDSF
+168 LAFGDSY
-175 GVNTISQGP
+175 GVDTISQGP

-201 YCVGG
+201 YCVIG
-206 ATFNTAKE
+206 AIFNTTKE

-294 NLNGN
+294 NLNGS
-299 FATPVFIDSVVYTQL
+299 FDTPVFIDSVVYTQL
-314 ANGCMMDDNIHPTAK
+314 ADGCMMDDNIHPTAK

-353 ETVNPQIISSNL
+353 ETVNPQLISSNL
-365 RTFVPS
+365 RSFKPS
-371 MIGRRI
+371 MNGRRI
-377 QYIGSID
+377 QYAGTVNATPSA
-384 TTTSTSTIVDLTTIY
+384 IVDLTTIY
-399 PDTIKGSTYINDSNV
+399 PDLIKGSTYINDSNV

-423 ASNYPSLRINSSF
+423 NSNYPSLRINSSF
-436 KGVGFFGFDSYVV
+436 TGVGYFGFDSYVV

>member
-1 MTNPGNLTD
+1 MANPGNLTD
-10 EQMQVLAQRIAAMAD
+10 EQMQALAQRIAALAD
-25 TPTDAPAKGVRQ
+25 TPTDAPAPGVRQ

-44 PVFANPLEWSDT
+44 PLFADPLEWSDT

-65 SYRGNSYTSMQ
+65 LYNGNSYTSRQ
-76 YVPTSI
+76 YVPTGIEITNSE
-82 SIADTAYWALTGN
+82 YWALTGN

-123 NTAAINANAAA
+123 NAAAISANAAA
-134 IDANAAAID
+134 IS
-143 ANTAAIDANTA
+143 ANTA

-168 LAFGDSF
+168 LAFGDSY
-175 GVNTISQGP
+175 GVDTISQGP

-191 NKLQVTELHN
+191 NKLQATELHN

-206 ATFNTAKE
+206 ATFNTTKE

-243 NDGSNSITDAI
+243 NDGSNSIADAI

-299 FATPVFIDSVVYTQL
+299 FATPVFIDSVAYTQL
-314 ANGCMMDDNIHPTAK
+314 AKGCMMDDNIHPTAK

-353 ETVNPQIISSNL
+353 EAVNPQIISSNL
-365 RTFVPS
+365 RALVPT

-377 QYIGSID
+377 QYTGSINA
-384 TTTSTSTIVDLTTIY
+384 TPSAKVDLTTIY
-399 PDTIKGSTYINDSNV
+399 PDTIKGSTYINDDNV

-423 ASNYPSLRINSSF
+423 SSNYPSLRINSSF
-436 KGVGFFGFDSYVV
+436 TGVGYFGFDSYVV

>member
-65 SYRGNSYTSMQ
+65 THQGNSYTSMQ
-76 YVPTSI
+76 YVPTGI

-113 INANAAAINA
+113 INANA
-123 NTAAINANAAA
+123 TAINANA
-134 IDANAAAID
+134 
-143 ANTAAIDANTA
+143 A

-168 LAFGDSF
+168 LAFGDSY
-175 GVNTISQGP
+175 GVDTMSQGP

-191 NKLQVTELHN
+191 NKLQATELHN

-206 ATFNTAKE
+206 ATFNTTKE

-243 NDGSNSITDAI
+243 NDGSNSIADAI

-299 FATPVFIDSVVYTQL
+299 FDTPVFIDSVVYTQL
-314 ANGCMMDDNIHPTAK
+314 ANGCMMNDNIHPTAK

-353 ETVNPQIISSNL
+353 EAVNPQIISSNL
-365 RTFVPS
+365 RTFIPT

-377 QYIGSID
+377 QYIGSINA
-384 TTTSTSTIVDLTTIY
+384 TPSATVDLTTIY

-423 ASNYPSLRINSSF
+423 SSNYPSLRINSSF
-436 KGVGFFGFDSYVV
+436 TGVGYFGFDSYVV

>member
-10 EQMQVLAQRIAAMAD
+10 EQMQVLAQRIAAMAG

-65 SYRGNSYTSMQ
+65 THQGNSYTSMQ

-123 NTAAINANAAA
+123 NAAAINTNTAAINANA
-134 IDANAAAID
+134 
-143 ANTAAIDANTA
+143 A

-168 LAFGDSF
+168 LAFGDSY

-191 NKLQVTELHN
+191 NKLQATELHN

-206 ATFNTAKE
+206 ATFNTTKE

-243 NDGSNSITDAI
+243 NDGSNSIADAI

-294 NLNGN
+294 NLNDN
-299 FATPVFIDSVVYTQL
+299 FDTPVFIDSVVYTQL

-353 ETVNPQIISSNL
+353 ETVNSKIISSNL
-365 RTFVPS
+365 RTFIPT

-377 QYIGSID
+377 QYIGTID
-384 TTTSTSTIVDLTTIY
+384 ITSSTSTIVDLTTIY
-399 PDTIKGSTYINDSNV
+399 PDTIKGSTFINDSNV

-423 ASNYPSLRINSSF
+423 SSNYPSLRIKSGF
-436 KGVGFFGFDSYVV
+436 TGVGFFGFDSYVV

>member
-65 SYRGNSYTSMQ
+65 AYQGNSYTSMQ
-76 YVPTSI
+76 YVPTGI

-123 NTAAINANAAA
+123 NAAAISANTAEISANATAINANA
-134 IDANAAAID
+134 
-143 ANTAAIDANTA
+143 A

-168 LAFGDSF
+168 LAFGDSY
-175 GVNTISQGP
+175 GVDTVSQGP

-191 NKLQVTELHN
+191 NKLQATELHN
-201 YCVGG
+201 YCVAG
-206 ATFNTAKE
+206 ATFNTTKE

-243 NDGSNSITDAI
+243 NDGSNSIADAI

-276 SKQDILSY
+276 AKQDILSY

-299 FATPVFIDSVVYTQL
+299 FDTPVFIDSVVYTQL
-314 ANGCMMDDNIHPTAK
+314 ANGCMMDDNIHPTTK

-353 ETVNPQIISSNL
+353 EAVNPQIISSDL
-365 RTFVPS
+365 RRLDST

-377 QYIGSID
+377 QYNGSINA
-384 TTTSTSTIVDLTTIY
+384 TSSSEIIDLTTIY
-399 PDTIKGSTYINDSNV
+399 PDTINGSTYINDDKVN
-414 TIVGYITTG
+414 IIGYITTG
-423 ASNYPSLRINSSF
+423 SSNYPSLRIKAAF
-436 KGVGFFGFDSYVV
+436 TGVGYFGFDSYVV

>member
-1 MTNPGNLTD
+1 
-10 EQMQVLAQRIAAMAD
+10 
-25 TPTDAPAKGVRQ
+25 
-37 YVGARYV
+37 
-44 PVFANPLEWSDT
+44 
-56 REYEPLTIV
+56 
-65 SYRGNSYTSMQ
+65 
-76 YVPTSI
+76 
-82 SIADTAYWALTGN
+82 
-95 FNAQVEAY
+95 
-103 RAEVRAFDDR
+103 
-113 INANAAAINA
+113 
-123 NTAAINANAAA
+123 
-134 IDANAAAID
+134 
-143 ANTAAIDANTA
+143 
-154 AIAQEKTDRTTNVM
+154 M
-168 LAFGDSF
+168 LAFGDSY
-175 GVNTISQGP
+175 GVDTISQGP

-191 NKLQVTELHN
+191 NKLQATELHN

-206 ATFNTAKE
+206 ATFNTTKE

-243 NDGSNSITDAI
+243 NDGSNSITNAI

-276 SKQDILSY
+276 SKQDILSH

-314 ANGCMMDDNIHPTAK
+314 ADGCMMDDNIHPTTK

-353 ETVNPQIISSNL
+353 EAVNPKIISSNL
-365 RTFVPS
+365 RSFVPT

-377 QYIGSID
+377 QYTGSID
-384 TTTSTSTIVDLTTIY
+384 TTSSTSTIVDLTTIY
-399 PDTIKGSTYINDSNV
+399 PDTIKGSTFINDSNV

-423 ASNYPSLRINSSF
+423 SSNYPSLRIKSGF
-436 KGVGFFGFDSYVV
+436 TGVGYFGFDCYVV

>member
-65 SYRGNSYTSMQ
+65 TYQGNSYTSMQ

-113 INANAAAINA
+113 INANAAAISA

-134 IDANAAAID
+134 INANAAAIN
-143 ANTAAIDANTA
+143 ANAA

-168 LAFGDSF
+168 LAFGDSY
-175 GVNTISQGP
+175 GVDTISQGP
-184 VWCEITA
+184 VWCKITA
-191 NKLQVTELHN
+191 NKLQATELHN

-206 ATFNTAKE
+206 ATFNTTKE

-243 NDGSNSITDAI
+243 NDGSNSITNAI

-299 FATPVFIDSVVYTQL
+299 FDTPVFIDSVVYTQL

-353 ETVNPQIISSNL
+353 EAVNPQIISSNL
-365 RTFVPS
+365 RTFIPS

-384 TTTSTSTIVDLTTIY
+384 TTSSTSTIVDLTTIY
-399 PDTIKGSTYINDSNV
+399 PDTIKGSTFINDSNV

-423 ASNYPSLRINSSF
+423 SSNYPSLRIKSGF
-436 KGVGFFGFDSYVV
+436 AGVGFFGFDSYVV

>member
-1 MTNPGNLTD
+1 MANPGNLTD
-10 EQMQVLAQRIAAMAD
+10 EQMQALAQRIAALAD
-25 TPTDAPAKGVRQ
+25 TPTDAPAPGVRQ

-44 PVFANPLEWSDT
+44 PLFAEPLEWSDT

-65 SYRGNSYTSMQ
+65 TYQGNSYTSMQ

-113 INANAAAINA
+113 ISANAAAISA
-123 NTAAINANAAA
+123 NTAAISANTAAISANAAA
-134 IDANAAAID
+134 ISANA
-143 ANTAAIDANTA
+143 A

-168 LAFGDSF
+168 LAFGDSY
-175 GVNTISQGP
+175 GVDTISQGP

-191 NKLQVTELHN
+191 NKLQATELHN

-206 ATFNTAKE
+206 ATFNTTKE

-243 NDGSNSITDAI
+243 NDGSSSITDAI

-299 FATPVFIDSVVYTQL
+299 FDTPVFIDSVVYTQL
-314 ANGCMMDDNIHPTAK
+314 ANDCMMDDNIHPTAK

-344 AIGSVVATN
+344 AIGSVVTTN
-353 ETVNPQIISSNL
+353 EAVNPQIISSNL
-365 RTFVPS
+365 RSLVTT

-377 QYIGSID
+377 QYIGSINA
-384 TTTSTSTIVDLTTIY
+384 TPSAMVDLTTIY
-399 PDTIKGSTYINDSNV
+399 PDTIKGSTYINNDNV

-423 ASNYPSLRINSSF
+423 SSNYPSLRISSSF
-436 KGVGFFGFDSYVV
+436 TGVGSFGFDSYVV

>member
-65 SYRGNSYTSMQ
+65 TYQGNSYTSMQ

-113 INANAAAINA
+113 INANAAE
-123 NTAAINANAAA
+123 INANAAA
-134 IDANAAAID
+134 IKANDAAIKTNAAAIKTN
-143 ANTAAIDANTA
+143 AA

-168 LAFGDSF
+168 LAFGDSY
-175 GVNTISQGP
+175 GVDTISQGP

-201 YCVGG
+201 YCVIG
-206 ATFNTAKE
+206 ATFNTTKE

-243 NDGSNSITDAI
+243 NDGSNSIDNAI

-299 FATPVFIDSVVYTQL
+299 FDTPVFIDSVVYTQL
-314 ANGCMMDDNIHPTAK
+314 ANGCMMGDNIHPTAK

-353 ETVNPQIISSNL
+353 EEVSSQIISTNL
-365 RTFVPS
+365 RTFVPT

-384 TTTSTSTIVDLTTIY
+384 TNTSTSTIVDLTTIY

-423 ASNYPSLRINSSF
+423 ASNYPSLRIKSGF